1 MAEGRFYWLK
11 LHRDFFKRH
20 DIKVVEAMPNGKD
33 YILFYL
39 KLLVESVDH
48 EGSLRFSDSIPYSA
62 EMLSAVTNTNVDV
75 VRGAIKTFSEL
86 GMVTIL
92 PDSTIYMEEVNRMIG
107 SAVDNEAA
115 NRKRRQRERERLAQT
130 QTPLIEC
137 DTSVTNCHES
147 KSKRES
153 KSKNNIFTPP
163 TLEEVQAYCKERGN
177 TVDAKAFFDYYEA
190 GHWRDSK
197 NQPVKSWKQ
206 KVITWE
212 KHETKPKKKE
222 DGIMKQNYDIADLER
237 RLLAK

>member
-1 MAEGRFYWLK
+1 MSEGRFYWLK

-39 KLLVESVDH
+39 KLLLESVDH

-62 EMLSAVTNTNVDV
+62 EMLAAVTNTNVDV

-107 SAVDNEAA
+107 SAADNEAA
-115 NRKRRQRERERLAQT
+115 NRKRKQRERERLAQI
-130 QTPLIEC
+130 QTPLIGC
-137 DTSVTNCHES
+137 DTSVTKCHES

-177 TVDAKAFFDYYEA
+177 TVDAKAFFDYYET
-190 GHWRDSK
+190 GHWKDSK
-197 NQPVKSWKQ
+197 NQPVRNWKQ

-212 KHETKPKKKE
+212 KHETKPKKKD

>member
-1 MAEGRFYWLK
+1 MAEGKYFWLK
-11 LHRDFFKRH
+11 LHKDFFKRH
-20 DIKVVEAMPNGKD
+20 DIKIVEAMPNGKD

-48 EGSLRFSDSIPYSA
+48 EGRLRFSDTIPYNA
-62 EMLSAVTNTNVDV
+62 DMLSAVTNTNVDIV
-75 VRGAIKTFSEL
+75 KGAIKTFCDL
-86 GMVTIL
+86 GMIVL
-92 PDSTIYMEEVNRMIG
+92 MEDSTLYMSEVNKMIG
-107 SAVDNEAA
+107 SETKWAEK
-115 NRKRRQRERERLAQT
+115 KREYRLTHQSPPA
-130 QTPLIEC
+130 IEDRGQC
-137 DTSVTNCHES
+137 PQPVPDESDKS
-147 KSKRES
+147 KSKSKS

-190 GHWRDSK
+190 GHWKDSK

-212 KHETKPKKKE
+212 KHETKPKKKD